1 MKRNLVGVIAV
12 STAAVLFV
20 GCGDS
25 SSKLSPA
32 QKERCKVLTERW
44 NTPDEPGVSD
54 ELGREEAFK
63 EAAALGC

>member
-1 MKRNLVGVIAV
+1 MKRNLVGVVVV

-25 SSKLSPA
+25 GSKLSPA

-44 NTPDEPGVSD
+44 NTPEEPGVSD
-54 ELGREEAFK
+54 DRSREEAFK